1 MIQSLTA
8 AASALQVNSTRL
20 DVHANNIANVNS
32 TNFKAQIPAQ
42 STAPG
47 GGVQIS
53 AITTS
58 KAPGTPTDFEKP
70 DETNN
75 VDLVSET
82 IGSMTALRAFEA
94 NAKSIQTT
102 DEMLK
107 TLNKI

>member
-20 DVHANNIANVNS
+20 DVHANNIANLN
-32 TNFKAQIPAQ
+32 TPGFQAQIADQ
-42 STAPG
+42 ETAPG

-53 AITTS
+53 KISSST
-58 KAPGTPTDFEKP
+58 APGSPTDSENP
-70 DETNN
+70 SETNN
-75 VDLVSET
+75 VDLVTET
-82 IGSMTALRAFEA
+82 IGSMIALRAFEA

-107 TLNKI
+107 TLTKI